1 MVIELKYS
9 GTNTYLV
16 RGTKGSI
23 LLDTGWAGIK
33 SCFREI
39 YNYLG
44 KENIWHEITRHKASH
59 YC

>member
-44 KENIWHEITRHKASH
+44 KENI
-59 YC
+59 